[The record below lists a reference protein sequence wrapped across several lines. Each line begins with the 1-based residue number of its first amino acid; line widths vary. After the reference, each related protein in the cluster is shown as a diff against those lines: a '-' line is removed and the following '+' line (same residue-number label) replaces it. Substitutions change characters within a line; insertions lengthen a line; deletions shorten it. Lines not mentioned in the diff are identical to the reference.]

1 MAKVNVTR
9 QKLIDGAMQVLVS
22 EGVAGT
28 TTRKIAEAAGVRL
41 ATLHYHFK
49 DKDALLFAVLEEVTS
64 LLQKFLDEEIKPSP
78 DLHHRIEELIL
89 AIWRLVRKTRD
100 LQILQFEVT
109 MYAVRRSDT
118 AWLAEKQYE
127 GYFDQYERILAQP
140 RNDGCSKEQIRRLAQ
155 FVLAGLDGILVQ
167 DLANPDEARTEQLLD
182 SLVRASQA
190 VAAQM
195 ASKRGTND
203 EKAAGSVEPAARL
216 QRKKR
221 PA

>member
-1 MAKVNVTR
+1 MTKMNVTR

-49 DKDALLFAVLEEVTS
+49 DKDALLFAVLEEVTR
-64 LLQKFLDEEIKPSP
+64 LLQQFLDEEVRPSP

-89 AIWRLVRKTRD
+89 AIWRLVKKTRD

-109 MYAVRRSDT
+109 MYAVRRPDT
-118 AWLAEKQYE
+118 AWLAEKQYQ

-140 RNDGCSKEQIRRLAQ
+140 PNIACPPEQIRTLAQ

-167 DLANPDEARTEQLLD
+167 DLANPDEARSERVLR
-182 SLVRASQA
+182 SMIRASQA
-190 VAAQM
+190 LVVHMAQEAA
-195 ASKRGTND
+195 ASPR
-203 EKAAGSVEPAARL
+203 
-216 QRKKR
+216 
-221 PA
+221 